1 MSLRLPID
9 YVYNE
14 LESWQINGLIRDSYL
29 CHSNEWE
36 QARLIAYIMAQVN
49 SKKKIKPTDLLR
61 FSWEKDEPKTTKPIT
76 AEELLRLQ
84 NRAKQMEELW
94 QTKE

>member
-14 LESWQINGLIRDSYL
+14 LELWQINGLIRDSYL

-61 FSWEKDEPKTTKPIT
+61 FSWEKEEAYTTKPVS

-84 NRAKQMEELW
+84 NKAKQMEEKW